1 VYFIR
6 KNIRYLAVLALGL
19 FLNTCVSYKRVEL
32 KPEEPIKLEG
42 KVVILHWNRKE
53 IRLDNVVID
62 NNQLIGTEASDPGY
76 GGKAIQVHIFTY
88 SAGVTYASHLL
99 KYAIPVTAIHKVEVY
114 DLNIGSTVA
123 YNVLGAAAAFGIVML
138 VILLTK
144 ESCPFIYAF
153 NGVSYEFTGEIYS
166 GAIHPPLERHDYL
179 PLPTLQPLNQEY
191 LLEMRNEV
199 HEIQYTNLTE
209 LLVFDHPVGAEVLVD
224 KYGEPHTL
232 TALQPPKAAQNFRA
246 ESVSAQISGI
256 DSLQYL
262 GDTVTDHYL
271 MDGMILQF
279 DRPLNAKTAKLVVR
293 AKNSFWLD
301 YVYGQFYDL
310 FGNVYHDWF
319 EDQKTAP
326 ASRMEKWM
334 RDQGIPL
341 AVYVEKNGAWQF
353 VDYFN
358 IVGPVAYKKDVLS
371 IDLSEMQSS
380 EVKIKLEFGF
390 LFWEIDYL
398 AMDFSADLPVQ
409 KNVVSV
415 TSAIDQ
421 NHRDVSDLL
430 RQDDAAYQTLAEV
443 GEHVRLKFPVPEMA
457 PNTGRTAILHTK
469 GHYEVLRDPQGV
481 PNLPFLFSFR
491 QPGRFIE
498 FSKQRYLEICE
509 KIVQ

>member
-1 VYFIR
+1 VFFIR
-6 KNIRYLAVLALGL
+6 KNIRFMAVLALGL
-19 FLNTCVSYKRVEL
+19 FLNSCVSYKRVEL
-32 KPEEPIKLEG
+32 KPEEPIRLEG
-42 KVVILHWNRKE
+42 KVVILHWDRRE
-53 IRLDNVVID
+53 IRLDKVVID
-62 NNQLIGTEASDPGY
+62 NNQLIGTKSDAADFGR
-76 GGKAIQVHIFTY
+76 KAVQVHIFSN
-88 SAGVTYASHLL
+88 SAEVAYASHPP
-99 KYAIPVTAIHKVEVY
+99 KYSIPVTAIHKVEVY

-153 NGVSYEFTGEIYS
+153 NGATYEFTGEIYS

-179 PLPTLQPLNQEY
+179 PLPSLQPLNQEY
-191 LLEMRNEV
+191 LLEMKNEV
-199 HEIQYTNLTE
+199 HEIQYTNLAE
-209 LLVFDHPVGAEVLVD
+209 LLVFDHPLGSEVLVD
-224 KYGEPHTL
+224 KYGVAHTL
-232 TALQPPKAAQNFRA
+232 TAAQPPHVALNFRA
-246 ESVSAQISGI
+246 ESVLDQIAAI
-256 DSLQYL
+256 DSVHYL
-262 GDTVTDHYL
+262 GDNVTDHHL
-271 MDGMILQF
+271 MDGMILKF
-279 DRPLNAKTAKLVVR
+279 DRPQTAKSAKLVVR
-293 AKNSFWLD
+293 AKNSYWLD

-310 FGNVYHDWF
+310 FGTVYHDWF

-326 ASRMEKWM
+326 ASRMQQWM

-341 AVYVEKNGAWQF
+341 AVYIEKNGAWQF

-358 IVGPVAYKKDVLS
+358 IVGPVAHKKDILN
-371 IDLSEMQSS
+371 IDLSEIQSD

-415 TSAIDQ
+415 ASAIDQ

-430 RQDDAAYQTLAEV
+430 RADDAAYQTLAEV
-443 GEHVRLKFPVPEMA
+443 GEHVLLKFPVPEMV
-457 PNTGRTAILHTK
+457 PNTSRTAVLHTK
-469 GHYEVLRDPQGV
+469 GHYEVLRDPRGV

-498 FSKQRYLEICE
+498 FSKQRYLDLCE
-509 KIVQ
+509 RIVQ